1 MISQEELEGAI
12 VLFHQADEMEKKAGA
27 LRKESRATI
36 IQGYREGMF
45 QPGKVE
51 AGGKTI
57 KFSVPKRK
65 STPAMFNQDKAEEFH
80 VFCEDTHKFLLAA
93 FTITTTYE
101 VNFEVLT
108 ALMKTVETDKYSLI
122 ARIEGYLL
130 PAIEGKDMEPRI
142 QAS

>member
-57 KFSVPKRK
+57 KFSVPIRK
-65 STPAMFNQDKAEEFH
+65 GTPAMFDPSKAEEFH
-80 VFCEDTHKFLLAA
+80 AFCEDTHKSLLSA
-93 FTITTTYE
+93 FAVTTTYE

-108 ALMKTVETDKYSLI
+108 ALMKTVETGLPSLI
-122 ARIEGYLL
+122 AKVDGYLL
-130 PAIEGKDMEPRI
+130 PAVKGKDMEPRI